1 MKIFLKS
8 RVLGSEQEKFE
19 YFFFFSISE
28 ENFIHEES
36 DIEVRGFPGQV
47 QMSYVCYHARTRK
60 YGKEGEEDVYV
71 HVFKEIEKLQFI
83 YKFGLTKVVQSIKIF
98 FNNRVLGSEQEKFEY
113 LFFFSISEENFL
125 HEESDIEVRGFPGQT
140 QMSYVCYHVRTR
152 KYGKEEEEDVYVHVF
167 KEIEKKI
174 NDTHF
179 IIKYTHQTS
188 GGQSGGPVILHTDND
203 VQLIGIHVSG
213 DQVSEINFI

>member
-1 MKIFLKS
+1 MHKKDFKRLTKKTKQKKKTLKNSTKPS
-8 RVLGSEQEKFE
+8 RSGRPEGRPAEAGKLYLRQCFEKNNKF
-19 YFFFFSISE
+19 
-28 ENFIHEES
+28 
-36 DIEVRGFPGQV
+36 
-47 QMSYVCYHARTRK
+47 
-60 YGKEGEEDVYV
+60 
-71 HVFKEIEKLQFI
+71 EKLQFI

-140 QMSYVCYHVRTR
+140 QMSYVCYHARTR

>member
-1 MKIFLKS
+1 MKIFFNS

-28 ENFIHEES
+28 ENFIREES

-60 YGKEGEEDVYV
+60 YGKED
-71 HVFKEIEKLQFI
+71 
-83 YKFGLTKVVQSIKIF
+83 
-98 FNNRVLGSEQEKFEY
+98 
-113 LFFFSISEENFL
+113 
-125 HEESDIEVRGFPGQT
+125 
-140 QMSYVCYHVRTR
+140 
-152 KYGKEEEEDVYVHVF
+152 EEDVYVHVF

-179 IIKYTHQTS
+179 LIKYTHQTS

-213 DQVSEINFI
+213 DQVSEVNFILFFQNNIKIFPQKKMILLFRKLIAAPKKKRKFYFRFDFFVKIMQKMFLSFRKQRGKHNDTTYA